1 MLEPVEFVQGEGFR
15 AQVRRIE
22 PSPSFRSQF
31 GKPTCALIT
40 ADHFLGKII
49 PIGRRM
55 SRPTTVALTDLN
67 GQRHEAV
74 AEAFDTKRNILILL
88 YPKSALSKT
97 TIILPAGF
105 KASA

>member
-1 MLEPVEFVQGEGFR
+1 
-15 AQVRRIE
+15 
-22 PSPSFRSQF
+22 
-31 GKPTCALIT
+31 
-40 ADHFLGKII
+40 
-49 PIGRRM
+49 M